1 MIETILSIK
10 HFFDRE
16 IKTRKFFLELEWDI
30 EYYLKIEAIVP
41 PELNKKINL
50 GHIDIYSLI
59 DHIKILDHDFFIK
72 DTKKFKFEIDIDN
85 FELFELKYIE
95 AVLSYDFPNIIDD
108 ALYGFIIFI
117 EIKKINNELL
127 DNLKVKSDK
136 LHELYKLIDRFLNDD
151 YIGIIADI
159 GVFAEYIALEI
170 TKKINKKPSNFRTAV
185 NNLCNYQISKKTKIN
200 YNYLGSLLWPLY
212 YIRNQKSHAYP
223 LIEFNKYLSSTLF
236 SILSEI
242 IRYISEKGIQ
252 L

>member
-1 MIETILSIK
+1 MIETILSIN
-10 HFFDRE
+10 HFFKKE
-16 IKTRKFFLELEWDI
+16 ISRIEFFLEFEPDI
-30 EYYLKIEAIVP
+30 EYYLKCEVIVP

-50 GHIDIYSLI
+50 GHIEIYTLK
-59 DHIKILDHDFFIK
+59 DHITILDHDFFIK
-72 DTKKFKFEIDIDN
+72 DTKKFKFEVDIDN
-85 FELFELKYIE
+85 IELFEFKYIE
-95 AVLSYDFPNIIDD
+95 TLLSYDFPNIIDD
-108 ALYGFIIFI
+108 ALLGFIIFI
-117 EIKKINNELL
+117 EIKKINNKLL

-136 LHELYKLIDRFLNDD
+136 LQELYKLIDRYLNDD

-170 TKKINKKPSNFRTAV
+170 TKKINKKTFNFRTAV
-185 NNLCNYQISKKTKIN
+185 NNLCNYQMSKKTKIN

-212 YIRNQKSHAYP
+212 YIRNQKSHPYP

-252 L
+252 I